1 MPDGFDKI
9 FLLNATLY
17 LQCVTGEAQ
26 GFIYW
31 LARRGE
37 RALFA
42 RDVLGR
48 TRGPLSD
55 LLNFTSRK
63 GGDKGAGSS
72 AEQRAL
78 FTGVLYMLSPVFPRG
93 LFGGIGRRRGEE
105 GRCRFQLEI
114 RGLPMG
120 PGASARR
127 LAPTTKIAL
136 FRSGALVGRRKS

>member
-31 LARRGE
+31 LARREE

-55 LLNFTSRK
+55 LLNFTNRK
-63 GGDKGAGSS
+63 RGG
-72 AEQRAL
+72 
-78 FTGVLYMLSPVFPRG
+78 
-93 LFGGIGRRRGEE
+93 
-105 GRCRFQLEI
+105 
-114 RGLPMG
+114 
-120 PGASARR
+120 
-127 LAPTTKIAL
+127 
-136 FRSGALVGRRKS
+136 